1 MEANR
6 FVPLMAALFLVG
18 AGCRTEPGGATKAKH
33 ESSTCE
39 AVQSTVLPRTGLH
52 YAARI
57 GDVRRARFL
66 LTMQMSTPAIGTMTR
81 RFMSRPKDR
90 KELLSTFFLTR
101 VPSLTILS
109 PVSSGTALG
118 K

>member
-57 GDVRRARFL
+57 GDVRRALLAHHADVNARNRDNDAPIHVAAKRQERAFVDFL
-66 LTMQMSTPAIGTMTR
+66 LDKGAQFDYTVTG
-81 RFMSRPKDR
+81 
-90 KELLSTFFLTR
+90 FFR
-101 VPSLTILS
+101 NGPR
-109 PVSSGTALG
+109 
-118 K
+118 